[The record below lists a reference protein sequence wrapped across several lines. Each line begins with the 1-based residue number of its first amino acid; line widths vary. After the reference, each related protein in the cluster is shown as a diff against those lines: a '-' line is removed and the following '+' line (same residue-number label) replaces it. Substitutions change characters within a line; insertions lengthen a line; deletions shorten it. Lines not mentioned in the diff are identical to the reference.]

1 MVSILKLDEEFSF
14 LTSTEAIP
22 NLEWFLSTV
31 EGLEYDRCREILKK
45 ENKNFA
51 EKKHLLWMRFS
62 FAFKAKKYSPEK
74 ILKEWS
80 ASVETLL
87 KSEWSEHFTD
97 EDECVPA
104 LMGKLGSGELNLSS
118 DIDLIFFGNAHESKS
133 KLRQFISTC
142 GATLQVPSGFK
153 IDLDLRPGGTSAS
166 LVCGADQLGVHLW
179 NQSDPW
185 ERYSYT
191 RMSIPFGR
199 PSLKAKI
206 EKIRD
211 EFCYRRY
218 LRVDFFHSF
227 LKLREQYRV
236 EETQDHVNL
245 KLGAGGIR
253 DVELF
258 VQTFQILF
266 GGKNPDYRGG
276 STFSILRRL
285 IADEVHVDLF
295 EALQSAYL
303 ILRQAEGELHAFKDQ
318 AGFNWPLKEES
329 SLTEQVVKSMK
340 TVHQLVEDFAK
351 SSQNLFGRESAQS
364 TKFSFENEILSNL
377 TDTEKRKASNNLES
391 YFSSKNRMF
400 AYYKNAILNQKN
412 MKQAFVDLL
421 VHSDYGCR
429 VLSRRPSLLDLFFLR
444 RNFFESDGVEKFEN
458 LSDIKMVQR
467 ILASNHFA
475 KTQNTSVLS
484 KNVSEAYEYTLKQ
497 VLNPDDGIDILF
509 MGKMATREMGLK
521 SDLDFILVT
530 GDDHDTND
538 AATKKKARELYKKL
552 SFPTF
557 FGPLVPFDKAG
568 GPMGK
573 ATPIVM
579 NLSSLQN
586 HLETKAPSW
595 QLLMYL
601 KHRFLFNSDRTLKYL
616 KEPLG
621 ESDFI
626 DLFKILEER
635 LKMPDRALDPI
646 KLARGGLFHTEFV
659 ISALFLKK
667 AKQPRGAANMEELC
681 ADLARIYKQ
690 ELKFK
695 NILQNYQNLF
705 KERELSFVKNSDLVP
720 ESREIRMSNFDL
732 LESISEKWLKIT
744 VAGDKS

>member
-1 MVSILKLDEEFSF
+1 
-14 LTSTEAIP
+14 
-22 NLEWFLSTV
+22 LEWFLKVAKDSKHIA
-31 EGLEYDRCREILKK
+31 CQEIFNK
-45 ENKNFA
+45 EEKSFA
-51 EKKHLLWMRFS
+51 EKKHLLWTRFS
-62 FAFKAKKYSPEK
+62 FAFKERKYSPEK
-74 ILKEWS
+74 ILDEWS
-80 ASVETLL
+80 DAVQKLL
-87 KSEWSEHFTD
+87 ESEWYKHFSES
-97 EDECVPA
+97 DECVPA

-118 DIDLIFFGNAHESKS
+118 DIDLIFFGSPHDSKI
-133 KLRQFISTC
+133 KIRNFISNA
-142 GATLQVPSGFK
+142 GSSLQVPSGFK
-153 IDLDLRPGGTSAS
+153 IDLDLRPGGKNAPMICS
-166 LVCGADQLGVHLW
+166 ADQLGIHLW

-191 RMSIPFGR
+191 RMSVPFGNINLR
-199 PSLKAKI
+199 TKI

-211 EFCYRRY
+211 KFCYRRY

-227 LKLREQYRV
+227 LRLRKQYRV
-236 EETQDHVNL
+236 ESTKTHVNL

-266 GGKNPDYRGG
+266 GGKNSDYRGG
-276 STFSILRRL
+276 STFSTLRML
-285 IADEVHVDLF
+285 IADEVHVKLF
-295 EALQSAYL
+295 KELQAAYM

-318 AGFNWPLKEES
+318 AGFNWPLDKENM
-329 SLTEQVVKSMK
+329 LTIHVVESMK
-340 TVHQLVEDFAK
+340 KVHRLVEDFAK
-351 SSQNLFGRESAQS
+351 SSQNLFGQKGGASS
-364 TKFSFENEILSNL
+364 KLSFENEILSDL
-377 TDTEKRKASNNLES
+377 SEADRRKASNNLEN
-391 YFSSKNRMF
+391 YFSNKNRMF
-400 AYYKNAILNQKN
+400 AFYRNAILNQKN

-444 RNFFESDGVEKFEN
+444 RNFFESDGVEKFEY

-475 KTQNTSVLS
+475 KTENTSVLS
-484 KNVSEAYEYTLKQ
+484 KNVSDAYEYTLRQ
-497 VLNPDDGIDILF
+497 VLDPEDGIDILF

-530 GDDHDTND
+530 DDEYETDNMV
-538 AATKKKARELYKKL
+538 TKKKARDLYKKL

-557 FGPLVPFDKAG
+557 FGPLVPFDKTG

-601 KHRFLFNSDRTLKYL
+601 KHRFLFNSDRKLTFLNRPLELEDFEDLFRIL
-616 KEPLG
+616 KE
-621 ESDFI
+621 
-626 DLFKILEER
+626 R
-635 LKMPDRALDPI
+635 LRMPDRAQDPI

-659 ISALFLKK
+659 VSALFLNKGK
-667 AKQPRGAANMEELC
+667 RPRGVANMEELC
-681 ADLARIYKQ
+681 ADLGRIYSDEQ
-690 ELKFK
+690 IFK
-695 NILQNYQNLF
+695 EIHSNYQNLF

-720 ESREIRMSNFDL
+720 ESRNVRLKNFDL
-732 LESISEKWLKIT
+732 LESVSQSWLKVN
-744 VAGDKS
+744 VAGD

>member
-1 MVSILKLDEEFSF
+1 MVSIPKLAEELSYLKSDDEVPS
-14 LTSTEAIP
+14 
-22 NLEWFLSTV
+22 LEWFLNQSV
-31 EGLEYDRCREILKK
+31 DRKHLKCKEILRK
-45 ENKNFA
+45 EQKTFA
-51 EKKHLLWMRFS
+51 EKKHLLWIRFS
-62 FAFKAKKYSPEK
+62 FAFASKRFAPEK
-74 ILKEWS
+74 ILNEWS
-80 ASVETLL
+80 ASVQRILEQ
-87 KSEWSEHFTD
+87 EWQEHFSQ
-97 EDECVPA
+97 EDPCVMA

-118 DIDLIFFGNAHESKS
+118 DIDLIFFGEVGNSKV
-133 KLRQFISTC
+133 KLRSFIANCS
-142 GATLQVPSGFK
+142 ASLQVPAGFK
-153 IDLDLRPGGTSAS
+153 IDLDLRPGGSSAPM
-166 LVCGADQLGVHLW
+166 VCGVNQLGIHLW

-191 RMSIPFGR
+191 RMRIPFGN
-199 PSLKAKI
+199 PDLKGKV

-236 EETQDHVNL
+236 ESTDSHINL

-266 GGKNPDYRGG
+266 GGKNINYRGG
-276 STFSILRRL
+276 STFSILRML
-285 IADEVHVDLF
+285 IADGVHEELFRKLEV
-295 EALQSAYL
+295 AYL

-318 AGFNWPLKEES
+318 AGFNWPLNDKNP
-329 SLTEQVVKSMK
+329 LGEQVVGAMS
-340 TVHQLVEDFAK
+340 TVHQLVEGFAK
-351 SSQNLFGRESAQS
+351 SSQNLFGQETAGQ
-364 TKFSFENEILSNL
+364 TKLSFENEILSNL
-377 TDTEKRKASNNLES
+377 SENDKRKASTNLEN
-391 YFSSKNRMF
+391 YFSDKNRMF
-400 AYYKNAILNQKN
+400 GYYKNAILNQKN

-444 RNFFESDGVEKFEN
+444 RDFFESDGAEKFEN

-475 KTQNTSVLS
+475 KTQNAAVLS

-497 VLNPDDGIDILF
+497 VLDPEDGIDILF

-530 GDDHDTND
+530 NENHDTD
-538 AATKKKARELYKKL
+538 VVATKKKARNLYKKL

-579 NLSSLQN
+579 SLKSLQN

-601 KHRFLFNSDRTLKYL
+601 KHRFLFDADRSLNYL
-616 KEPLG
+616 KNPLD
-621 ESDFI
+621 EEDFI
-626 DLFKILEER
+626 DLFKILRER
-635 LKMPDRALDPI
+635 LKMPDRSLDPI

-659 ISALFLKK
+659 VSALFLKK
-667 AKQPRGAANMEELC
+667 GKQPRGTANMEELC
-681 ADLARIYKQ
+681 AGLARMYEDDKI
-690 ELKFK
+690 FK
-695 NILQNYQNLF
+695 AILLNYQILF
-705 KERELSFVKNSDLVP
+705 KERELSFVKNSNLVP
-720 ESREIRMSNFDL
+720 ESKEVRVENFDL
-732 LESISEKWLKIT
+732 LETAAEKWLKNT
-744 VAGDKS
+744 VSGDKL